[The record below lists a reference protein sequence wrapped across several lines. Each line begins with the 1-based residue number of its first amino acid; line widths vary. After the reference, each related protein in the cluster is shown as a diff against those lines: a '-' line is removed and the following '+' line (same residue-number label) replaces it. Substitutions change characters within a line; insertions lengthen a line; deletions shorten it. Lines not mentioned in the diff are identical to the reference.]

1 MNIRTRKFIGTVAL
15 LALIVVYAFL
25 AMMVAIVLQV
35 NANRL
40 VELAYYVIA
49 GTAWTIPAGLI
60 ISWMSRPDP
69 TARP

>member
-35 NANRL
+35 NANRF

-69 TARP
+69 TSGP